1 MDITF
6 HCVGCR
12 QVLEADS
19 SLAGNE
25 IECPTCGRTLEIP
38 EPDMTNV
45 KVVNPIAASAAARE
59 EKHFK
64 VPTHDGPS
72 EILVK
77 IPTQVD
83 IVPKDGRQHLRTK
96 TIRRIDCVEVGH
108 DRFDEVVTRFLDGV
122 GQENLVSVNTVSYT
136 YVDIGSQKLLTDFGV
151 LIVYREG

>member
-6 HCVGCR
+6 HCIGCR
-12 QVLEADS
+12 QILEADA

-45 KVVNPIAASAAARE
+45 KVVNPIASSAAARE

-64 VPTHDGPS
+64 VPTHEGPS
-72 EILVK
+72 EILIK
-77 IPTQVD
+77 TPTKVD

-108 DRFDEVVTRFLDGV
+108 DRFDEIVTRFLDGV

-151 LIVYREG
+151 LIVYKAV